1 VKPNTAAGNGT
12 GFESAVPYYL
22 CSALKKIFL
31 FGLALFLAAS
41 LSAQEA
47 QVWQQDWQIAASDCG
62 REFSLSAPRGCR
74 AWTLRRQ
81 QENWDTSLW
90 FLHGGRWHRMQQDPH
105 GPEQWAQGELVFTEG
120 RSDVRII
127 FSEPGHYRWFGIDPG
142 MPAANPSA
150 LVNPM
155 PDGII
160 PQSVWRAGLADPKP
174 NPVSTPTR
182 HAIVHHSAGST
193 FDTNYT
199 AVVRS
204 YYLLHTEVNG
214 WDDIGYNFL
223 IARDGSI
230 FAGRDPQNGAG
241 VAQDN
246 VRGAHFCGKNDYTM
260 GICVIGDF
268 TSQAPAAAA
277 VSSLCDLLAWKF
289 EKDGLDPLGS
299 QAHPTSADPALSRL
313 AGHRDGCNTACP
325 GNLLYSDLFNLRQ
338 CVSRRQPLSATE
350 TALPAGWILESRG
363 DHFRL
368 LSSDPQPTVLEIY
381 DTGGRLMRTT
391 NGTAV
396 IETGDLPSGLW
407 HARICRGALCS
418 PLKLFVP

>member
-1 VKPNTAAGNGT
+1 MKKFLLSP
-12 GFESAVPYYL
+12 FL
-22 CSALKKIFL
+22 LFLLSALP
-31 FGLALFLAAS
+31 
-41 LSAQEA
+41 AQQA
-47 QVWQQDWQIAASDCG
+47 QIRQQDWIVAASDCG
-62 REFSLSAPRGCR
+62 REFSFTLPESCR
-74 AWTLRRQ
+74 AWTLRRL
-81 QENWDTSLW
+81 EGDWDSSLW
-90 FLHGGRWHRMQQDPH
+90 LLHSGAWQKLQSDPH
-105 GPEQWAQGELVFTEG
+105 GPEQFAQSELVFTG
-120 RSDVRII
+120 GQTSINLI
-127 FSEPGHYRWFGIDPG
+127 FSSPGQYRWFGIDPG
-142 MPAANPSA
+142 EPEPAHA

-160 PQSVWRAGLADPKP
+160 PQSVWRAGLAAPKP

-214 WDDIGYNFL
+214 WDDIGYNYL

-230 FAGRDPQNGAG
+230 FAGRDPQNRTG
-241 VAQDN
+241 VVQDN
-246 VRGAHFCGKNDYTM
+246 VRGAHFCGKNEYTM

-268 TSQAPAAAA
+268 TSQAPATAALY
-277 VSSLCDLLAWKF
+277 SLCDLLAWKF

-299 QAHPTSADPALSRL
+299 QSHPTPTDAALSRL

-325 GNLLYSDLFNLRQ
+325 GNLLYSELFNLRQ

-350 TALPAGWILESRG
+350 TALPAGWILESHG

-368 LSSDPQPTVLEIY
+368 LSSDPQPTVMEIY
-381 DTGGRLMRTT
+381 DTGGRLMRRA
-391 NGTAV
+391 NGTAA
-396 IETGDLPSGLW
+396 IETGALPSGLW
-407 HARICRGALCS
+407 YARICRGALCS

>member
-1 VKPNTAAGNGT
+1 MKKFLLSPLLL
-12 GFESAVPYYL
+12 FL
-22 CSALKKIFL
+22 LSALPAQQAQIRQQEWIV
-31 FGLALFLAAS
+31 AAN
-41 LSAQEA
+41 
-47 QVWQQDWQIAASDCG
+47 DCG
-62 REFSLSAPRGCR
+62 REFSFTLPEGCR
-74 AWTLRRQ
+74 AWTLRRL
-81 QENWDTSLW
+81 EGDWDSSLW
-90 FLHGGRWHRMQQDPH
+90 LLHSGAWQKLQADPH
-105 GPEQWAQGELVFTEG
+105 GPEQFAQSELVFTG
-120 RSDVRII
+120 GQTSLNLI
-127 FSEPGHYRWFGIDPG
+127 FSSPGRYRWYGIDPG
-142 MPAANPSA
+142 EPEHALA

-214 WDDIGYNFL
+214 WDDIGYNYL

-230 FAGRDPQNGAG
+230 FAGRDPQNRTG
-241 VAQDN
+241 VVQDN
-246 VRGAHFCGKNDYTM
+246 VRGAHFCGKNEYTM

-268 TSQAPAAAA
+268 TSQIPAAAA
-277 VSSLCDLLAWKF
+277 LSSLCDLLAWKF

-299 QAHPTSADPALSRL
+299 QSHPTPTDAALSRL

-325 GNLLYSDLFNLRQ
+325 GNLLYSELFNLRQ
-338 CVSRRQPLSATE
+338 CVSRRQPLSAHK
-350 TALPAGWILESRG
+350 TALPAGWILESHG

-368 LSSDPQPTVLEIY
+368 LSKDPQAAVLEIY
-381 DTGGRLMRTT
+381 DTGGRLMRRA

-396 IETGDLPSGLW
+396 IETGNLPSGLW
-407 HARICRGALCS
+407 HARICRGTQCS